1 MARAVARRDRDAFVE
16 RTAFG
21 LRLVGLLTFP
31 AAFAFLVM
39 SRPIIGALL
48 QHGEFSASA
57 TITTSRALAGLSL
70 GLIGYSIYLFALR
83 GFYAHQ
89 DTRTPFLINLVQNVL
104 NIILAFALVRTYG
117 VLGLG
122 VAFAVSYIIGAVVA
136 LYVLRIKVHTFP
148 VVDVLVSLARML
160 AAAAVMGAVLWLAL
174 KPVGDNNGFGAVLKI
189 SVGIVIGTLVY
200 LGALT
205 LLRVPEVNGL
215 RSASQR
221 LISNRNSA
229 GQQD

>member
-1 MARAVARRDRDAFVE
+1 
-16 RTAFG
+16 
-21 LRLVGLLTFP
+21 
-31 AAFAFLVM
+31 M

-104 NIILAFALVRTYG
+104 NIILAFALVRSYG

-148 VVDVLVSLARML
+148 VVDVLASLARML

-221 LISNRNSA
+221 LISNRHSA

>member
-1 MARAVARRDRDAFVE
+1 
-16 RTAFG
+16 
-21 LRLVGLLTFP
+21 
-31 AAFAFLVM
+31 
-39 SRPIIGALL
+39 
-48 QHGEFSASA
+48 
-57 TITTSRALAGLSL
+57 LAGLSL
-70 GLIGYSIYLFALR
+70 GLVGYSIYLFALR

-122 VAFAVSYIIGAVVA
+122 VAFAASYIIGAIVA
-136 LYVLRIKVHTFP
+136 LYVLRIKVRTFP
-148 VVDVLVSLARML
+148 VGEVIMSLARML

-174 KPVGDNNGFGAVLKI
+174 KPVGDNDGFGAVLKI
-189 SVGIVIGTLVY
+189 VVGTFIGTLVY

-205 LLRVPEVNGL
+205 LLRVPEVNGI

-221 LISNRNSA
+221 LIAQRNSNSPDST
-229 GQQD
+229 GQ